1 MQTEMPPDIKTG
13 KSATMGLLLA
23 LSALILAQP
32 VAAAD
37 WGYDDMGDSSAEAAS
52 APAPRV
58 NGDRGGNGVGK
69 NRSRAAA
76 KSSTPRASAPGVRPR
91 ATRGAAAGSGTT
103 ADETS
108 LSPQGQGQDQDQN
121 RDQNKDQNRAP
132 LQPAKPAPPP
142 APTAAELSARNKVVD
157 LKSWME
163 IYALAASSARDDD
176 RGQILNLKILSEETR
191 KKLEQF
197 TFEKIEQN
205 VPEYLGIG
213 PIWIP
218 LSKKIS
224 EDLDYKE
231 SYRLLFRAL
240 LRHAVDRLEPTAV
253 QAELIHELLGPT
265 RIAEIGPPVLTE
277 EAIDAYND
285 MTCFLYSKR
294 HPEHTLEGDDN
305 RRMFA
310 EVIRGKYNDAP
321 NMEAKRAMCKFDL
334 TWAAFRCRYL
344 DASPADKDKLLISME
359 DKSGGRSQTTP
370 GKASATGAAKK
381 QSVLALTSPKLIKLF
396 GMGPWAES
404 AKTTPVAVKMNQMS
418 LPTK

>member
-1 MQTEMPPDIKTG
+1 MQPEMPVEVKTA
-13 KSATMGLLLA
+13 KPATMGLLLA
-23 LSALILAQP
+23 LSALILSQP

-37 WGYDDMGDSSAEAAS
+37 WGYDDMGDSGPEPSS
-52 APAPRV
+52 VVAPRV
-58 NGDRGGNGVGK
+58 NSG
-69 NRSRAAA
+69 A
-76 KSSTPRASAPGVRPR
+76 KSRIRTTAKSPTPRASAAGARPGTTKG
-91 ATRGAAAGSGTT
+91 ATVGSGTT

-108 LSPQGQGQDQDQN
+108 LSPQDHLPDQE
-121 RDQNKDQNRAP
+121 KDLDRPAQPIKAAP
-132 LQPAKPAPPP
+132 
-142 APTAAELSARNKVVD
+142 PTAAELNARNRVVD

-163 IYALAASSARDDD
+163 IYALAASSAKDDD
-176 RGQILNLKILSEETR
+176 RHQILNLKVLNEDTR

-205 VPEYLGIG
+205 VPEYIGIG
-213 PIWIP
+213 PLWIP

-224 EDLDYKE
+224 EDMDYKE

-253 QAELIHELLGPT
+253 QAELINELLGPT

-294 HPEHTLEGDDN
+294 HPDHTVEGEDN

-310 EVIRGKYNDAP
+310 EVIREKYNTAP
-321 NMEAKRAMCKFDL
+321 NAEAKKAMCKFDL

-344 DASPADKDKLLISME
+344 DASTADKDKLLISME
-359 DKSGGRSQTTP
+359 DKSSAAGRSQAAAQTR
-370 GKASATGAAKK
+370 AGAANGAKK
-381 QSVLALTSPKLIKLF
+381 QSVLALTSPKLLKLF
-396 GMGPWAES
+396 SLGPWAES

>member
-1 MQTEMPPDIKTG
+1 MSFLADIIT
-13 KSATMGLLLA
+13 TLLRIERLKPMSLAPILA
-23 LSALILAQP
+23 LSLLILAQAVPSP

-37 WGYDDMGDSSAEAAS
+37 WGYDDMG
-52 APAPRV
+52 
-58 NGDRGGNGVGK
+58 
-69 NRSRAAA
+69 
-76 KSSTPRASAPGVRPR
+76 SSTAEQEPTSRSTGPKATAPGKKKWTPTKTQ
-91 ATRGAAAGSGTT
+91 APRGAAAAGKNVTAKGSRPKSAASG
-103 ADETS
+103 DETS
-108 LSPQGQGQDQDQN
+108 LSPEQTDSSQSSQSTQAVQSD
-121 RDQNKDQNRAP
+121 
-132 LQPAKPAPPP
+132 KPAPP
-142 APTAAELSARNKVVD
+142 TAAEINARNKVVD

-163 IYALAASSARDDD
+163 IYALAASSSKDDD
-176 RGQILNLKILSEETR
+176 RGQILNLKTLNEDTR

-197 TFEKIEQN
+197 TFEKIEGN
-205 VPEYLGIG
+205 VPEYIGIG
-213 PIWIP
+213 PLWIP

-224 EDLDYKE
+224 DDLDYKE

-285 MTCFLYSKR
+285 MTCFLYQKR
-294 HPEHTLEGDDN
+294 HPDHTLEGEDN

-310 EVIRGKYNDAP
+310 EVIRQKYNDAP
-321 NMEAKRAMCKFDL
+321 NVEAKRAMCKFDL

-344 DASPADKDKLLISME
+344 DASAADKDKLLISME
-359 DKSGGRSQTTP
+359 DKSSSRTSEQAASKNTTGG
-370 GKASATGAAKK
+370 AKK
-381 QSVLALTSPKLIKLF
+381 QSVLALTSPKLLKLF